1 MQAHTAAPQRPARGR
16 CPSWLSRTAQAVCV
30 ASAALTCSADDVAAV
45 RRRLDALG
53 PTAKYTVDDAG
64 RLTAITIEDGSAVS
78 AADVAAFAALPDLR
92 RLQILDCRALDDAM
106 VADLT
111 SGAKLESLAVTNSL
125 LGDASV
131 EALAK
136 AFPDLVE
143 LDLSS
148 NTNLSAAAIKWIAE
162 LGKLRKLTLMQ
173 TRLNDLGS
181 RRLAKLRDLETLDLR
196 GNMEAGDMTLAV
208 IAGLPKLRSLK
219 HRSSAVT
226 DEGLARLAE
235 STSLESLLIQD
246 FAISSAAGP
255 HLAKL
260 RTLESLEVL
269 RCPGF
274 GSEGVLALA
283 GLPLTRLTLRDLPD
297 VGDDALAVLS
307 TLPALR
313 RLALHEL
320 ASVGDKGAARLATAR
335 QLQSLDIW
343 SLPVLT
349 DATAEV
355 IAGLPAV
362 EELSIRET
370 GMTEAAA
377 LTFAALPGLQ
387 SLTFKN
393 NGPLSAA
400 TVAKLKER
408 RWKKLDLGAATA
420 GGR

>member
-1 MQAHTAAPQRPARGR
+1 MQGPTATPRRSAWGR
-16 CPSWLSRTAQAVCV
+16 CPAWLSRFSLAVCL
-30 ASAALTCSADDVAAV
+30 ASAALTSGADDVAAV

-64 RLTAITIEDGSAVS
+64 RLTAITVEDGSAVT
-78 AADVAAFAALPDLR
+78 AADVTAFAALPDLR

-106 VADLT
+106 VAELT
-111 SGAKLESLAVTNSL
+111 SGAKLDSLAITNSL
-125 LGDASV
+125 LGDSSV
-131 EALAK
+131 EAIARS
-136 AFPDLVE
+136 FPDLVE

-148 NTNLSAAAIKWIAE
+148 NTNLSAAAIKWIAD
-162 LGKLRKLTLMQ
+162 LGKLRRLTLMQ
-173 TRLNDLGS
+173 TRLNDLGG

-196 GNMEAGDMTLAV
+196 GNMEAGDMTLGV

-219 HRSSAVT
+219 HRSTAVT

-235 STSLESLLIQD
+235 SKSLESLLIQD
-246 FAISSAAGP
+246 FAITSAAGP

-260 RTLESLEVL
+260 RTLESLEVF

-297 VGDDALAVLS
+297 VGDDALDVLG
-307 TLPALR
+307 TLPTLR
-313 RLALHEL
+313 RLTLHEL
-320 ASVGDKGAARLATAR
+320 ASVGDRGAAQLAKAR
-335 QLQSLDIW
+335 QIQSLDIW
-343 SLPVLT
+343 SLPTLT
-349 DATAEV
+349 DASAEV
-355 IAGLPAV
+355 IAALPAI

-377 LTFAALPGLQ
+377 LKFAALPGLQ

-400 TVAKLKER
+400 AVAKLKER
-408 RWKKLDLGAATA
+408 RWKKLDLGVATA
-420 GGR
+420 AP

>member
-1 MQAHTAAPQRPARGR
+1 
-16 CPSWLSRTAQAVCV
+16 
-30 ASAALTCSADDVAAV
+30 V
-45 RRRLDALG
+45 RRRLEALG
-53 PTAKYTVDDAG
+53 PTAKCTLDDAG
-64 RLTAITIEDGSAVS
+64 RLTGIAIEDGAAVT

-92 RLQILDCRALDDAM
+92 RLQILDCRTLDDAM
-106 VADLT
+106 VAELT
-111 SGAKLESLAVTNSL
+111 AGPRLESLGLTNTV

-131 EALAK
+131 EAIAR

-148 NTNLSAAAIKWIAE
+148 NTNLSPAAIKWIAD
-162 LGKLRKLTLMQ
+162 LGKLRRLTLMQ

-208 IAGLPKLRSLK
+208 VAGLPKLRNFK

-226 DEGLARLAE
+226 DDGLARLAE
-235 STSLESLLIQD
+235 SRSLESLLIQD
-246 FAISSAAGP
+246 FGITSAAGP
-255 HLAKL
+255 QLAKL
-260 RTLESLEVL
+260 RTLESLEIF
-269 RCPGF
+269 RCSGF
-274 GSEGVLALA
+274 GSAGVLALA

-297 VGDDALAVLS
+297 VGDEALTVLQK
-307 TLPALR
+307 LPQLR

-320 ASVGDKGAARLATAR
+320 ASVGDRGAAELSAAR
-335 QLQSLDIW
+335 QLETLDIW
-343 SLPVLT
+343 SLPTLT

-355 IAGLPAV
+355 IAALPALR
-362 EELSIRET
+362 ELSIRET

-377 LTFAALPGLQ
+377 LKFAAIPGLE
-387 SLTFKN
+387 SLTFRN

-400 TVAKLKER
+400 AVARIKER

-420 GGR
+420 P

>member
-1 MQAHTAAPQRPARGR
+1 MQGLAATPRRPDSGR
-16 CPSWLSRTAQAVCV
+16 RPTWLTRIALAVSL
-30 ASAALTCSADDVAAV
+30 AAAALTSSADDVATV

-64 RLTAITIEDGSAVS
+64 RLTAITIEDGSAVT

-131 EALAK
+131 EAIAK

-148 NTNLSAAAIKWIAE
+148 NTNLSSAAIKWIAE
-162 LGKLRKLTLMQ
+162 LGKLRRLTLMQ
-173 TRLNDLGS
+173 TRLNDLGG

-196 GNMEAGDMTLAV
+196 GNMEAGDMTLGV

-219 HRSSAVT
+219 HRSTAVT
-226 DEGLARLAE
+226 DEGLARLAA

-246 FAISSAAGP
+246 FAITSAAGP

-260 RTLESLEVL
+260 RTLESLEVF

-283 GLPLTRLTLRDLPD
+283 GLPLTRLSLRDLPD
-297 VGDDALAVLS
+297 VGDAALEVLGM
-307 TLPALR
+307 LPTLR
-313 RLALHEL
+313 RLTLHEL
-320 ASVGDKGAARLATAR
+320 ASVGDRGAARIAAAR

-343 SLPVLT
+343 SLPTLT

-355 IAGLPAV
+355 IAGLPAI
-362 EELSIRET
+362 EEISIRET
-370 GMTEAAA
+370 GMTDAAA
-377 LTFAALPGLQ
+377 LKFAALPGLQ

-400 TVAKLKER
+400 TVAKIKER
-408 RWKKLDLGAATA
+408 RWKKLDLGGATA
-420 GGR
+420 TP